1 MTLCAGPTEDGA
13 WPSAGAA
20 RMPSIPVSAR
30 DSDAIFTSAP
40 LIAGLG
46 DGIPMAPKRLCLWKV
61 IRPEPKR
68 LGRTVIRGMSFR
80 IYRLAKNQA
89 NKCARERGL
98 VQIIT
103 TERRRKTRPNA
114 GVAISRLPG
123 RSFLNLRDSHGRN
136 GRPVGTRLP

>member
-1 MTLCAGPTEDGA
+1 
-13 WPSAGAA
+13 
-20 RMPSIPVSAR
+20 MPSIPVSAR

-61 IRPEPKR
+61 IRPEPNN
-68 LGRTVIRGMSFR
+68 LGRIVIRAMSFR

-89 NKCARERGL
+89 NKGARERGL

-103 TERRRKTRPNA
+103 TKNCWKRSPHA
-114 GVAISRLPG
+114 GAATPRLPG
-123 RSFLNLRDSHGRN
+123 RSILNLRDSHRRN
-136 GRPVGTRLP
+136 GRPAETRLP